1 MEEINRKKKKW
12 GRDEIRPFWIIGHG
26 VLSFLWTVLL
36 LALPMYESK
45 VDEEH
50 YHLGFFFEV
59 SNGLDQ
65 AATIIY
71 YVFFALVLAL
81 LLAST
86 INYAISLSFV
96 ARERLDRA
104 DRFFALAT
112 SFYVGANAF
121 MALFAVA
128 LNLIIPMGISIVLA
142 ALGFLSFFLHAKKF
156 AELAD

>member
-1 MEEINRKKKKW
+1 MEEIKRKQKKW

-26 VLSFLWTVLL
+26 VLALLWAVLL
-36 LALPMYESK
+36 LAVPMYESK

-59 SNGLDQ
+59 PNGLGD
-65 AATIIY
+65 AATIVF
-71 YVFFALVLAL
+71 YVFFFLVIAL
-81 LLAST
+81 LAAST

-112 SFYVGANAF
+112 SFFLGANAF